1 MHRPKESTLGRSAA
15 DQLGDFVLG
24 VNWAVNVNGLA
35 LALGRLS
42 GWVADSDIRV
52 KMGPVIRKL
61 QNSSNHVIKLF
72 IYILKKTIYL

>member
-15 DQLGDFVLG
+15 DQLADFVLG
-24 VNWAVNVNGLA
+24 VNGLA